1 MMIKTIIF
9 SFIHLLIS
17 LFDYLYVA
25 QISIHAP
32 GFINRCKISAH
43 ELTAKA
49 VNETIFY
56 LFTFFWCL
64 IK

>member
-1 MMIKTIIF
+1 M
-9 SFIHLLIS
+9 
-17 LFDYLYVA
+17 FDYLYVA

-56 LFTFFWCL
+56 LFTFFGV
-64 IK
+64 